1 LTCQELYAIV
11 LEDHGDQPS
20 LREVSITQANS
31 LINSLK
37 MKYGHVNLGQIEAI
51 INKLGGSEGM
61 EQFLAGNLTIKPV
74 AKPQDFAVWQTI
86 KIGTCK
92 DKKSLLKTL
101 EKEDL
106 FHNFYPKNV
115 VEKESFT
122 VENTVREIDLVKI
135 SVEELCFKGANFEQ
149 VCACAKELGLEI
161 CPDETA
167 CQIALQFSK
176 EMFEGEILTVISK
189 PIDIRYQHDSTD
201 YSYILEVLYST
212 DAFKKRISTIFAE
225 RTSGEKHNKGISVRG
240 NGKLVFVKPRK

>member
-1 LTCQELYAIV
+1 
-11 LEDHGDQPS
+11 

-37 MKYGHVNLGQIEAI
+37 MKYGHVDLGQIEAM

-61 EQFLAGNLTIKPV
+61 KQFLAGNLMVKPV
-74 AKPQDFAVWQTI
+74 AKPQEFAVWQTI

-115 VEKESFT
+115 VGDESFS
-122 VENTVREIDLVKI
+122 VENTEKEIDLVI
-135 SVEELCFKGANFEQ
+135 TSVEELCFKGANFEQ
-149 VCACAKELGLEI
+149 VCICAKDLGLEL

-167 CQIALQFSK
+167 CQIAMQFSR
-176 EMFEGEILTVISK
+176 EMFGGEILTVISK
-189 PIDIRYQHDSTD
+189 PIDIRYQHESTH
-201 YSYILEVLYST
+201 YSYILEVCYST
-212 DAFKKRISTIFAE
+212 DASKKRISTIMAE
-225 RTSGEKHNKGISVRG
+225 RTNGEKHEKGVSVRQ